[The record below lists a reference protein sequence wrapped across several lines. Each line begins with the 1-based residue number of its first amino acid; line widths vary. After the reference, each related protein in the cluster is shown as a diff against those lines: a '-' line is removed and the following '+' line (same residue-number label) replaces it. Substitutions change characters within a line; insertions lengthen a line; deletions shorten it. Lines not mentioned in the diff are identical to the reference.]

1 MKHIKRTLAILA
13 LSLISVY
20 TLGQNGRNYIKPINN
35 EGFCVDSILSLKG
48 NTIVYLRAGTEFD
61 IEKKNVSYIEHSQL
75 GRIDISQE
83 PPANAPH
90 TAPIPEPEYYGEA
103 FICNFDNNT
112 YIKAEKAIGQIK
124 TKDQF
129 WGPET
134 KLYVKPAKSSVK
146 IRKGNIKIVLKVSD
160 VNEDPYS
167 FIRVSKF
174 STEVT
179 RKLTLARLNELT
191 GKMTFGGREKQ
202 ELTFNAKRYGESSF
216 LLNLDITEPG
226 EYCISIDNP
235 NNVGKR
241 LSVSCF
247 GVYD

>member
-1 MKHIKRTLAILA
+1 MKKKLLMLA
-13 LSLISVY
+13 LSFISIHSF
-20 TLGQNGRNYIKPINN
+20 GQNGKNYIKPISQ
-35 EGFCVDSILSLKG
+35 EGFFVDSILSLKG

-61 IEKKNVSYIEHSQL
+61 IEKISVSYIEHSQL

-83 PPANAPH
+83 QPASTPQ
-90 TAPIPEPEYYGEA
+90 TAFIPEPEFYGEA

-124 TKDQF
+124 TRDQF

-134 KLYVKPAKSSVK
+134 KLYVKPARSSVRV
-146 IRKGNIKIVLKVSD
+146 RKGNIKIVLKVAD
-160 VNEDPYS
+160 TNEDPYS

-174 STEVT
+174 STDIT
-179 RKLTLARLNELT
+179 RKLSLARQNELT
-191 GKMTFGGREKQ
+191 GETILGGRNKQ
-202 ELTFNAKRYGESSF
+202 ELAFDVQKYGTSSF
-216 LLNLDITEPG
+216 LLNLTITEPG

-247 GVYD
+247 GVYN